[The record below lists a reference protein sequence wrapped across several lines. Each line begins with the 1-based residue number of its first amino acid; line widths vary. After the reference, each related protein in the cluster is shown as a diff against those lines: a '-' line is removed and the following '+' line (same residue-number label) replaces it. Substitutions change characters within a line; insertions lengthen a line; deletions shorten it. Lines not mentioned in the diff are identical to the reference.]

1 MAGRSRTTTNAKKR
15 KRGRRGQP
23 LPCTY
28 WLGVGVMTA
37 GLGAALTAG
46 AGIAAATADGA
57 DSGPTSS
64 VSSSSESASSGSA
77 SSDSSAS
84 DSSASTTDE
93 DSPATND
100 DTDDAPG
107 DDAGED
113 ALEDDADEDAPEDDA
128 DEDAPDEDIEDGPP
142 SESPPADDDP
152 ADVGGEAEPE
162 VVVVQPVSKPSG
174 NYGNAR
180 PEAPATRAQIRDT
193 AGDTESAA
201 GPAESAVQTAQPASA
216 AQSLAST
223 TIVTTAATAAAGE
236 GSLVSG
242 RVTVGTILVDIMTW
256 IGLAPP
262 PASAQLLPI
271 NVPGFIES
279 WWFTVRADIYRE
291 GQQPAQPE
299 EPGQPQEPEEPGQ
312 PQEPEQPELPDSGNL
327 PLVWETNFTSIEEA
341 LKYWGVQTG
350 RWGQSAGENQYYTDF
365 GNVYLNDEGHVVIV
379 TRQEAAPDGLGA
391 PHNYTST
398 RLVTYGK
405 ASVTVGQRIV
415 ARIQMPYTQGSL
427 PAFWTVGLEPGHEF
441 DWPRQG
447 EIDIVELP
455 GFGGVDG
462 SKHWTGN
469 IHGPAA
475 GNNTVDVKLHGN
487 DQDMGVDL
495 SQGFHE
501 YGIDWYADRIVW
513 HVDGQ
518 EVGSITQQQYEALGG
533 DWTPFSGAWPHYLIL
548 NNAVGNPWTGDP
560 DETSIFP
567 MEMKIDW
574 VKVYQL

>member
-1 MAGRSRTTTNAKKR
+1 MAGRSRATTNAKKR
-15 KRGRRGQP
+15 RQGRRGQP

-28 WLGVGVMTA
+28 WLGVGVVTA
-37 GLGAALTAG
+37 GLGAALSAG
-46 AGIAAATADGA
+46 AGIAAATTGDGT
-57 DSGPTSS
+57 DSGRTSS
-64 VSSSSESASSGSA
+64 VSSSLS
-77 SSDSSAS
+77 SSADAPS
-84 DSSASTTDE
+84 DKGD
-93 DSPATND
+93 DKPDDPND
-100 DTDDAPG
+100 DDKPG
-107 DDAGED
+107 RTSPGA
-113 ALEDDADEDAPEDDA
+113 EDDADEDGEAAEDDDAAEDEEAA
-128 DEDAPDEDIEDGPP
+128 DDEAEDGAEADDEETDDEEAEPDP
-142 SESPPADDDP
+142 TSESPSSDDGD
-152 ADVGGEAEPE
+152 AAESGGQTEPE
-162 VVVVQPVSKPSG
+162 ADVVVVQPVSKNDRNHGQTRADSVITPG
-174 NYGNAR
+174 TDAE
-180 PEAPATRAQIRDT
+180 PQAEPTEAPVAA
-193 AGDTESAA
+193 APSA
-201 GPAESAVQTAQPASA
+201 PAASA
-216 AQSLAST
+216 PQSLAAT
-223 TIVTTAATAAAGE
+223 TTAATPAAGE

-262 PASAQLLPI
+262 PASARLLPI

-279 WWFTVRADIYRE
+279 WWFTVRTQIYRD
-291 GQQPAQPE
+291 GQQPAQ
-299 EPGQPQEPEEPGQ
+299 PEEPGQ
-312 PQEPEQPELPDSGNL
+312 PQEPEQPELPDSGDL

-379 TRQEAAPDGLGA
+379 TRQETAPDGLGA
-391 PHNYTST
+391 PNNYTST

-405 ASVTVGQRIV
+405 ASVSVGQRIV

-462 SKHWTGN
+462 SRHWTGN

-487 DQDMGVDL
+487 DADMGVDL

-501 YGIDWYADRIVW
+501 YGIDWYADRIIW

-560 DETSIFP
+560 DGTSVFP
-567 MEMKIDW
+567 MEMTIDW

>member
-15 KRGRRGQP
+15 KQGRRGQP

-28 WLGVGVMTA
+28 WLGVGVVTA
-37 GLGAALTAG
+37 GLGVALTAG
-46 AGIAAATADGA
+46 AGIAAAADDT
-57 DSGPTSS
+57 DSGRTS
-64 VSSSSESASSGSA
+64 SASSSADSA
-77 SSDSSAS
+77 SPKKGDDKPAAADEGDDEPVRTSPGVSDA
-84 DSSASTTDE
+84 DDE
-93 DSPATND
+93 AAD
-100 DTDDAPG
+100 DEAADDEAADDEAA
-107 DDAGED
+107 DDAG
-113 ALEDDADEDAPEDDA
+113 DEDTVEEDSAAEDSA
-128 DEDAPDEDIEDGPP
+128 AEDEEAI
-142 SESPPADDDP
+142 DDDP
-152 ADVGGEAEPE
+152 ASESRDDGDSGETAEETEP
-162 VVVVQPVSKPSG
+162 VAATVAVQPDSNTG
-174 NYGNAR
+174 GGYGQAR
-180 PEAPATRAQIRDT
+180 TEWETTRAELRDTDTEPAAVATEAPPAPHSPAATTVT
-193 AGDTESAA
+193 AAA
-201 GPAESAVQTAQPASA
+201 
-216 AQSLAST
+216 
-223 TIVTTAATAAAGE
+223 VTTAAGE

-262 PASAQLLPI
+262 PASARLLPI

-279 WWFTVRADIYRE
+279 WWSTVRTQIYRE
-291 GQQPAQPE
+291 NQQPAQPE
-299 EPGQPQEPEEPGQ
+299 EPGQPQEPES
-312 PQEPEQPELPDSGNL
+312 PELPDNGDL
-327 PLVWETNFTSIEEA
+327 PLVWETDFTSIEEA

-365 GNVYLNDEGHVVIV
+365 GNVYLDDEGHIVIV

-391 PHNYTST
+391 PHDYTST

-405 ASVTVGQRIV
+405 ASIAPNMRVV

-475 GNNTVDVKLHGN
+475 GDNTVDVKLHGN

-501 YGIDWYADRIVW
+501 YGIDWYPDRIIW

-560 DETSIFP
+560 DETSSFP

>member
-1 MAGRSRTTTNAKKR
+1 
-15 KRGRRGQP
+15 
-23 LPCTY
+23 
-28 WLGVGVMTA
+28 MTA

-46 AGIAAATADGA
+46 AGMAAATTPDGG
-57 DSGPTSS
+57 DSGRTSS
-64 VSSSSESASSGSA
+64 VSSSAESASHSSPGDDDKTGPTDSA
-77 SSDSSAS
+77 DADDSADSDDEPVRTSPGAS
-84 DSSASTTDE
+84 EDEEDDAEDE
-93 DSPATND
+93 DMSGEDAD
-100 DTDDAPG
+100 DEDASGQDTDDDTGAEG
-107 DDAGED
+107 NADDGA
-113 ALEDDADEDAPEDDA
+113 DDGADEQVQPE
-128 DEDAPDEDIEDGPP
+128 P
-142 SESPPADDDP
+142 
-152 ADVGGEAEPE
+152 
-162 VVVVQPVSKPSG
+162 VVLQPVSKPGGS
-174 NYGNAR
+174 YGHTRTESVTTR
-180 PEAPATRAQIRDT
+180 PETRDPV
-193 AGDTESAA
+193 AGSKAE
-201 GPAESAVQTAQPASA
+201 PAEPAVEAAKPTPA
-216 AQSLAST
+216 AQSLAAT
-223 TIVTTAATAAAGE
+223 TTVTAAATTAAGE

-262 PASAQLLPI
+262 PSSARLLPI

-279 WWFTVRADIYRE
+279 WWFTVRSNIYRD
-291 GQQPAQPE
+291 GQQPAQPGQ
-299 EPGQPQEPEEPGQ
+299 PGQPQEPEEPGQ
-312 PQEPEQPELPDSGNL
+312 PQQPEEPELPDSGDL
-327 PLVWETNFTSIEEA
+327 PVVWETDFTSIEEA

-379 TRQEAAPDGLGA
+379 TRQETAPDGLGA

-501 YGIDWYADRIVW
+501 YGIDWYADRIIW

-560 DETSIFP
+560 DSTSIFP

>member
-1 MAGRSRTTTNAKKR
+1 
-15 KRGRRGQP
+15 
-23 LPCTY
+23 
-28 WLGVGVMTA
+28 MTA
-37 GLGAALTAG
+37 GLGVALTAG
-46 AGIAAATADGA
+46 AGMAAATTDGG

-64 VSSSSESASSGSA
+64 VSSSASDSTPGDDDKASSTDKADSTD
-77 SSDSSAS
+77 SSDS
-84 DSSASTTDE
+84 TDE
-93 DSPATND
+93 ADDNPVRTSPGASEDAQD
-100 DTDDAPG
+100 DT
-107 DDAGED
+107 AGED
-113 ALEDDADEDAPEDDA
+113 SAEDDTAEDDDTAAEEDTAGEDTAEDDTAGEGTDA
-128 DEDAPDEDIEDGPP
+128 DGDEGTDADSTAGEGTDEQAQP
-142 SESPPADDDP
+142 
-152 ADVGGEAEPE
+152 EP
-162 VVVVQPVSKPSG
+162 VVLQPVSKSGG
-174 NYGNAR
+174 NYGHAR
-180 PEAPATRAQIRDT
+180 TESETAGAETRAPV
-193 AGDTESAA
+193 AESKAE
-201 GPAESAVQTAQPASA
+201 PAEPAVEAVRPTPAS
-216 AQSLAST
+216 QSLAAT
-223 TIVTTAATAAAGE
+223 TTVTAAATTAAGE

-242 RVTVGTILVDIMTW
+242 RVTVGTIVVDIMTW

-262 PASAQLLPI
+262 PASARLLPI

-279 WWFTVRADIYRE
+279 WWFTVRANIYRD
-291 GQQPAQPE
+291 GQQPAQPGQ
-299 EPGQPQEPEEPGQ
+299 PGQPQEPQEPGQ
-312 PQEPEQPELPDSGNL
+312 PQQPEEPELPDSGDL
-327 PLVWETNFTSIEEA
+327 PLVWETDFTSIEEA

-379 TRQEAAPDGLGA
+379 TRQETAPDGLGA

-501 YGIDWYADRIVW
+501 YGIDWYADRIIW